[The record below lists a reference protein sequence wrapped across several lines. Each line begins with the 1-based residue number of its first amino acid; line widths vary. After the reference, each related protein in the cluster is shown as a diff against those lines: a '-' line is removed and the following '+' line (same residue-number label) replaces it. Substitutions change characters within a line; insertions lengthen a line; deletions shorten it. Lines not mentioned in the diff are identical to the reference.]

1 KTIKGG
7 SGTRPWRSYFTVHD
21 SLNASFETLVQ
32 ILRGRNE
39 QHRIFPINTVLLADI
54 VDLMRKFAL
63 IFDHLEFSN
72 HSTLQNIVPSYY
84 KMAHY
89 YDKYWPSIT
98 TLHWIA
104 TYFEPTFKHLAFID
118 DKKDSEMRKNEIRKG
133 LHVLV
138 NDTLKMNDDDPKVLT
153 SLSSFVVN
161 SPPSKR
167 RKDDPFANQKNQ
179 IKFISCPGC

>member
-39 QHRIFPINTVLLADI
+39 QHRIYPINTVLLGDT
-54 VDLMRKFAL
+54 VDLIRKFAL

-72 HSTLQNIVPSYY
+72 HPTLQNIVRYY

-89 YDKYWPSIT
+89 CRIEKNAPQQKLIINTLKLEIITALNDKYWPSIT

-104 TYFEPTFKHLAFID
+104 TYLEPIFKHLAFVD

-133 LHVLV
+133 LH
-138 NDTLKMNDDDPKVLT
+138 
-153 SLSSFVVN
+153 
-161 SPPSKR
+161 
-167 RKDDPFANQKNQ
+167 
-179 IKFISCPGC
+179 